1 MQITFSPQA
10 RPPVVYSRAGDI
22 LTIDGDA
29 FDFTNLADGA
39 TLPAEAISSDMVV
52 GDVSR
57 IAGVLHLTLILPHGT
72 NAPEAT
78 RFPAPLTL
86 AGDGLVTMPD
96 YGAPE

>member
-1 MQITFSPQA
+1 MHITFSPQL

-22 LTIDGDA
+22 LTIDGEA
-29 FDFTNLADGA
+29 FDFTNLPDGA

-78 RFPAPLTL
+78 RFPEPLTL
-86 AGDGLVTMPD
+86 SGNGLVTLPA
-96 YGAPE
+96 YEATE